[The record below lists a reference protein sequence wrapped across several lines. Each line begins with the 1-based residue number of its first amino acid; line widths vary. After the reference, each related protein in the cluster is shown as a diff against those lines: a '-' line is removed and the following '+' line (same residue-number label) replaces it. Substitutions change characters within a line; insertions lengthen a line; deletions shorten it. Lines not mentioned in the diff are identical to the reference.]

1 MLLNTCKIKGV
12 RMQPIDRLL
21 TIMAQLRDKEKGCPW
36 DIEQDFASIAP
47 HTIEEAYEVADAIE
61 RKDMN
66 GLRDELGDLLL
77 QVVFHSQMAK
87 EQNIFNFDQVATA
100 ICDKLE
106 KRHPHVFG
114 NAVVK
119 TAADQE
125 KAWEDQKAK
134 ERKDANASIAEDP
147 LAGVSL
153 SLPSLTRALKLQK
166 RAERVGFDW
175 ANIDAVF
182 EKLNEEI
189 QELITVL
196 AQKQSP
202 KAIMEEMGDIIFS
215 CVNLARK
222 LGVDPEESV
231 RFCNRKFESRFS
243 YMRQMLDLEQR
254 NLSSASLQE
263 LNDLWDQAK
272 IAEKAPPTNKF

>member
-1 MLLNTCKIKGV
+1 M
-12 RMQPIDRLL
+12 RPIDRLL

-47 HTIEEAYEVADAIE
+47 HTIEEAYEVADAIA
-61 RKDMN
+61 RKDMH

-77 QVVFHSQMAK
+77 QVVFHSQMAN
-87 EQNIFNFDQVATA
+87 EQKLFNFDEVATA

-114 NAVVK
+114 DAVIT

-134 ERKDANASIAEDP
+134 ERKDASSGIAEDP

-153 SLPSLTRALKLQK
+153 ALPSLTRALKLQK

-175 ANIDAVF
+175 PNIDAVF

-189 QELITVL
+189 QELITVM
-196 AQKQSP
+196 AQKQAP
-202 KAIMEEMGDIIFS
+202 KAIMEEVGDIIFS

-231 RFCNRKFESRFS
+231 RLCNRKFESRFS
-243 YMRQMLDLEQR
+243 YMRHMLDLEQR

-272 IAEKAPPTNKF
+272 IAEKTPPANKF

>member
-1 MLLNTCKIKGV
+1 M
-12 RMQPIDRLL
+12 RPIDRLL

-47 HTIEEAYEVADAIE
+47 HTIEEAYEVAEAIE

-77 QVVFHSQMAK
+77 QVVFHSQMAN
-87 EQNIFNFDQVATA
+87 EQKLFDFDAVATS

-134 ERKDANASIAEDP
+134 ERKDVGEHPHHDAADP
-147 LAGVSL
+147 
-153 SLPSLTRALKLQK
+153 
-166 RAERVGFDW
+166 RAEQ
-175 ANIDAVF
+175 DAV
-182 EKLNEEI
+182 
-189 QELITVL
+189 
-196 AQKQSP
+196 
-202 KAIMEEMGDIIFS
+202 
-215 CVNLARK
+215 
-222 LGVDPEESV
+222 ESGPV
-231 RFCNRKFESRFS
+231 VG
-243 YMRQMLDLEQR
+243 
-254 NLSSASLQE
+254 
-263 LNDLWDQAK
+263 
-272 IAEKAPPTNKF
+272 

>member
-1 MLLNTCKIKGV
+1 M
-12 RMQPIDRLL
+12 RPIDRLL

-61 RKDMN
+61 RKDMK

-77 QVVFHSQMAK
+77 QVVFHSQMAN
-87 EQNIFNFDQVATA
+87 EQKIFDFDAVATA

-114 NAVVK
+114 DAVVK

-125 KAWEDQKAK
+125 KAWENQKAK

-189 QELITVL
+189 QELITVI
-196 AQKQSP
+196 AQKQAP

-272 IAEKAPPTNKF
+272 IAEKAPPSNKF

>member
-1 MLLNTCKIKGV
+1 ML
-12 RMQPIDRLL
+12 PIERLKD
-21 TIMAQLRDKEKGCPW
+21 IMAKLRDKKTGCPW

-61 RKDMN
+61 NKDMK
-66 GLRDELGDLLL
+66 GLREELGDLLL
-77 QVVFHSQMAK
+77 QVIFHSHMAA
-87 EQNIFNFDQVATA
+87 EQGLFTFDDVATG

-114 NAVVK
+114 NEVIK

-125 KAWEDQKAK
+125 KAWEKQKEQERNADQGDRSA
-134 ERKDANASIAEDP
+134 DP

-153 SLPSLTRALKLQK
+153 ALPAQTRALKLQK
-166 RAERVGFDW
+166 RAARVGFDW
-175 ANIDAVF
+175 VHIDEVF
-182 EKLNEEI
+182 DKLSEEI

-196 AQKQSP
+196 AQEQGKQ
-202 KAIMEEMGDIIFS
+202 AILEEIGDMMFC

-222 LGVDPEESV
+222 LEVDPEEAL
-231 RFCNRKFESRFS
+231 RFCNRKFEKRLG
-243 YMRQMLDLEQR
+243 YMRKVLDQEQR
-254 NLSSASLQE
+254 DLTSASYQE

-272 IAEKAPPTNKF
+272 ISEHAPPVDKL

>member
-1 MLLNTCKIKGV
+1 
-12 RMQPIDRLL
+12 MQPIDRLL
-21 TIMAQLRDKEKGCPW
+21 RIMAQLRDKEKGCPW
-36 DIEQDFASIAP
+36 DIEQDFKSIAP

-61 RKDMN
+61 RNDLK
-66 GLRDELGDLLL
+66 GLKEELGDLLL
-77 QVVFHSQMAK
+77 QVVFHSQMAIEK
-87 EQNIFNFDQVATA
+87 KLFSFDDVAIA
-100 ICDKLE
+100 ICEKLE

-114 NAVVK
+114 DAIIT

-125 KAWEDQKAK
+125 KAWEAQKAK
-134 ERKDANASIAEDP
+134 ERKAASSSVSEDP
-147 LAGVSL
+147 LEGVSIA
-153 SLPSLTRALKLQK
+153 LPGLTRALKLQK

-175 ANIDAVF
+175 PNIDAVF

-196 AQKQSP
+196 AQKKTKEP
-202 KAIMEEMGDIIFS
+202 ILEEIGDLLFC

-222 LGVDPEESV
+222 LGVDPEEAI
-231 RFCNRKFESRFS
+231 RFCNRKFENRFRF
-243 YMRQMLDLEQR
+243 MRNSLDLEHR

-272 IAEKAPPTNKF
+272 MAEKAPPIDSI

>member
-1 MLLNTCKIKGV
+1 M
-12 RMQPIDRLL
+12 RPIDRLL

-36 DIEQDFASIAP
+36 DVEQDFASIAP

-61 RKDMN
+61 RKDMK

-77 QVVFHSQMAK
+77 QVVFHSQMAN
-87 EQNIFNFDQVATA
+87 EQKLFDFDEVATS

-114 NAVVK
+114 DAVVK

-134 ERKDANASIAEDP
+134 ERKDASKSISEDP

-153 SLPSLTRALKLQK
+153 ALPSLTRALKLQK

-175 ANIDAVF
+175 PNIDAVF

-189 QELITVL
+189 QELITVM
-196 AQKQSP
+196 AQKQQP
-202 KAIMEEMGDIIFS
+202 KAILEEVGDIIFS

-272 IAEKAPPTNKF
+272 IAEKAPPTNKL